1 MRLACLAAL
10 VLTTGSARAEDVEN
24 PAFASWSKLKK
35 GAAVTHKSIS
45 TINGQASEQTLTHT
59 LVEVAVDKVVVEMQ
73 VTIVVQGNIVKPNAV
88 RQEIPKAL
96 AVPKGAKKADV
107 LAGKPE
113 GTFDEGT
120 ETLKLDGKEL
130 KTRWFKYKTEVA
142 GRVVQGQKWL
152 SADVPG
158 LLVRQHE
165 STGGAVPV
173 DSVLDLVEIKRP

>member
-1 MRLACLAAL
+1 MRLACFALLVLAA
-10 VLTTGSARAEDVEN
+10 GSARAEDVEN
-24 PAFASWSKLKK
+24 PEFASWSKFKT

-45 TINGQASEQTLTHT
+45 TINGRASEQTQTHT
-59 LVEVAVDKVVVEMQ
+59 LVEVAADKVVVEMR
-73 VTIVVQGNIVKPNAV
+73 VTIVVQGNVLKPNAV
-88 RQEIPKAL
+88 RQEISKAL
-96 AVPKGAKKADV
+96 VIPKGAKKADV

-113 GTFDEGT
+113 GTFDEGA
-120 ETLKLDGKEL
+120 EILKLDGKEL
-130 KTRWFKYKTEVA
+130 RTRWFKYKTETG
-142 GRVVQGQKWL
+142 GRVIQGQKWL